1 MGSSQGRA
9 VDSTAAGL
17 EETSG
22 WSVQRSGA
30 APPEV
35 MEDRTDPSDV
45 SDETNEWN
53 KNDERLLQA
62 VDHGEL
68 DKVSALLGKKGV
80 VATKMDCE
88 GKTAFHL
95 AAMKGNADCL
105 RVMLTHG
112 VDVAAQDLSGHSALH
127 LAVKHN
133 HIECIKRL
141 LQAKCPTECTDNLGR
156 TCVHYAAVGGS
167 VPALQLLCEHKCLL
181 NVKDSDGH
189 TPLLISVL
197 QGHVEACKCLL
208 DHKADANTTDKNG
221 KTPLMLACEAGHFNM
236 VDALVQRGASLS
248 VSEALGH
255 DALHYARLS
264 GNPHI
269 LSLLLSKTSQEHGMK
284 SPTKPLQHDQVT
296 RLSSDRSGT
305 PKKRKAPPPPPLS
318 PLQLSDL
325 SSPLSSTSTPL
336 SAKEEVFFS
345 EHSGKNENSPFSRE
359 YRDRLS
365 DSTEDSLLDVSSEA
379 EHQDTISLLQA
390 KVASLTLLNK
400 ELQEKEKV
408 NNEALTDISCD
419 SYHSTQTDLNLSVA
433 KSQDGKS
440 PAVISDNSDT
450 SFESQIEI
458 FNNEHKMKLLE
469 KTIEDMK
476 MKLEESE
483 TKRKSLEAQIQSS
496 FRESLSTETSEVASD
511 IDLQSQGSPSDMK
524 QDISFKPN
532 LHRMSRVEQEEDGV
546 LKTSEESLLVLE
558 EFEAL
563 KREYQEVLAESERK
577 ENEMNDLRHQIDV
590 VTQSIV
596 NLVPIEKQ
604 EEMEKSYGAVIEKL
618 NEENAKLNVKQQE
631 LLEEIES
638 LQKELERKTEQMSP
652 VENGQVEEDM
662 TKTIDDL
669 TKQVNDLTLLYSEAQ
684 AELEKTRQASLEVLS
699 DFIHKEEHAKLL
711 EEVEE
716 SKEKVEN
723 DLVDLASQ
731 HAIILEEVCELKQQ
745 LDKEKGRMMATEN
758 VQVVGDLKHTI
769 ENMEVERNE
778 LREQITT
785 QESRIKSLQDELQQ
799 EKSAVQESMVTKQLL
814 AERQV
819 SLEDDIS
826 ALSTQVSD
834 LLKERET
841 FSMVNEQVKRELSQ
855 VKEEKDSMQ
864 EQLQSKEQELG
875 ELRRKFNKV
884 LEDLTEMKR
893 LSENTSKM
901 DEDKDKKINEL
912 SKEVSKLKDALN
924 SLSQL
929 SFTTSTPKRQSQQ
942 LESLQQQVK
951 QLQNQ
956 LVETKKQHQE
966 IVSVY
971 RMHLLYAVQ
980 GQMDEDV
987 QKVLKQILTMCKS
1000 QSQKM

>member
-1 MGSSQGRA
+1 MKSLKAKFRK
-9 VDSTAAGL
+9 
-17 EETSG
+17 
-22 WSVQRSGA
+22 
-30 APPEV
+30 
-35 MEDRTDPSDV
+35 SD
-45 SDETNEWN
+45 TNEWN
-53 KNDERLLQA
+53 KYDERLLQA

-80 VATKMDCE
+80 VATKLDCE

-95 AAMKGNADCL
+95 AVTKGNAECL
-105 RVMLTHG
+105 RVMLAHG
-112 VDVAAQDLSGHSALH
+112 VDVTAQDLSGHNVLH
-127 LAVKHN
+127 LAVKYG

-141 LQAKCPTECTDNLGR
+141 LQAKCPADCTDNLGR
-156 TCVHYAAVGGS
+156 TCVHYAAVTGS
-167 VPALQLLCEHKCLL
+167 VPALQILCDHKCLL
-181 NVKDSDGH
+181 NVRDLDGH
-189 TPLLISVL
+189 TPLLISVH

-208 DHKADANTTDKNG
+208 DHRADANLADKNG

-248 VSEALGH
+248 VTDALGH

-269 LSLLLSKTSQEHGMK
+269 LSLLLSKTSQEHGVK

-296 RLSSDRSGT
+296 RLSSERSGT
-305 PKKRKAPPPPPLS
+305 PKKRKAPPPPIS

-336 SAKEEVFFS
+336 SAKGEVFFS
-345 EHSGKNENSPFSRE
+345 ENNSKDENSPYRRE

-365 DSTEDSLLDVSSEA
+365 DSTDSLLDVSSEA
-379 EHQDTISLLQA
+379 DHQDTLSQLQA
-390 KVASLTLLNK
+390 KVVSLTLLNK
-400 ELQEKEKV
+400 ELLEQLQEKA
-408 NNEALTDISCD
+408 NTGALADISSD
-419 SYHSTQTDLNLSVA
+419 SYHSTQTDLNQTVA
-433 KSQDGKS
+433 KNQDAKS

-450 SFESQIEI
+450 SFESQIEMV
-458 FNNEHKMKLLE
+458 NNEHKLKLLE

-476 MKLEESE
+476 TKLEDSE
-483 TKRKSLEAQIQSS
+483 TKRKSLEEQIRLS
-496 FRESLSTETSEVASD
+496 FRESISTETSEVASD
-511 IDLQSQGSPSDMK
+511 IDLPSRVSPSDMK
-524 QDISFKPN
+524 QDVSFKPN
-532 LHRMSRVEQEEDGV
+532 LKRMSKGEQEEDGV
-546 LKTSEESLLVLE
+546 VRTSAESLLVLE
-558 EFEAL
+558 EFEVL

-590 VTQSIV
+590 VTQRIV
-596 NLVPIEKQ
+596 NLVPVEKQ
-604 EEMEKSYGAVIEKL
+604 EEMEKSYCAVIEKL
-618 NEENAKLNVKQQE
+618 NVENAKLNVKHQE
-631 LLEEIES
+631 LLEEITS
-638 LQKELERKTEQMSP
+638 LQKELERKTETKSP

-669 TKQVNDLTLLYSEAQ
+669 INQVNELSVLYKEAQ
-684 AELEKTRQASLEVLS
+684 VELEKTKQAPLDVSE
-699 DFIHKEEHAKLL
+699 DFIRKDEHEKLL
-711 EEVEE
+711 QEVEE
-716 SKEKVEN
+716 SKEKVET

-731 HAIILEEVCELKQQ
+731 HAKILEEVCELKQQ
-745 LDKEKGRMMATEN
+745 LDNERGNMAVSDHVEVMEGLKET
-758 VQVVGDLKHTI
+758 VGKL
-769 ENMEVERNE
+769 EVERNE

-785 QESRIKSLQDELQQ
+785 QDSRIKSLQGELQL
-799 EKSAVQESMVTKQLL
+799 EKSTVQDGLVTRQLL

-834 LLKERET
+834 LLKEREG
-841 FSMVNEQVKRELSQ
+841 FIVENEEVKKELSQ
-855 VKEEKDSMQ
+855 VKEEKDTIE
-864 EQLQSKEQELG
+864 EQLKNKEQTLG
-875 ELRRKFNKV
+875 ELRAKHNKV
-884 LEDLTEMKR
+884 QEDLTEMKR
-893 LSENTSKM
+893 LSENTSKV

-912 SKEVSKLKDALN
+912 SKEVSKLRDALN

-929 SFTTSTPKRQSQQ
+929 SFTTSTTKRQSQQ
-942 LESLQQQVK
+942 LETLQQQIR

>member
-1 MGSSQGRA
+1 MKSLKAKFRK
-9 VDSTAAGL
+9 
-17 EETSG
+17 
-22 WSVQRSGA
+22 
-30 APPEV
+30 
-35 MEDRTDPSDV
+35 SD
-45 SDETNEWN
+45 TNEWN
-53 KNDERLLQA
+53 KYDERLLQA

-80 VATKMDCE
+80 VATKMDSE

-95 AAMKGNADCL
+95 AAMRGNADCL
-105 RVMLTHG
+105 RVMIAHG
-112 VDVAAQDLSGHSALH
+112 VDVAAQDISGHSVLH

-141 LQAKCPTECTDNLGR
+141 LQAKCPSECTDNLGR
-156 TCVHYAAVGGS
+156 TCVHYAAVSGS

-181 NVKDSDGH
+181 NVKDADGH
-189 TPLLISVL
+189 TPLLISVQ

-208 DHKADANTTDKNG
+208 DHKADANMADKNG

-236 VDALVQRGASLS
+236 VDVLVQRGASLP
-248 VSEALGH
+248 VSDTLGH

-284 SPTKPLQHDQVT
+284 SPTKPLQ
-296 RLSSDRSGT
+296 
-305 PKKRKAPPPPPLS
+305 
-318 PLQLSDL
+318 LSDL
-325 SSPLSSTSTPL
+325 SSPLSSTSTPI
-336 SAKEEVFFS
+336 SAKGEVFFS
-345 EHSGKNENSPFSRE
+345 ENSSKDENSPYRRE
-359 YRDRLS
+359 FRDRLS
-365 DSTEDSLLDVSSEA
+365 DSTEDSLLDVSLEA
-379 EHQDTISLLQA
+379 ENQDTLSLLQT
-390 KVASLTLLNK
+390 KVVSLTLLNK
-400 ELQEKEKV
+400 ELQEKLQEKA
-408 NNEALTDISCD
+408 NIEALTDISCD

-433 KSQDGKS
+433 KNQDQD
-440 PAVISDNSDT
+440 ISDA
-450 SFESQIEI
+450 SFESQIE
-458 FNNEHKMKLLE
+458 NNEHKLKLLE

-483 TKRKSLEAQIQSS
+483 TKRKSLEAEVRLS
-496 FRESLSTETSEVASD
+496 FRESISTETSEVASD
-511 IDLQSQGSPSDMK
+511 TDLQSQGSPSVMK
-524 QDISFKPN
+524 QDVSFKPN
-532 LHRMSRVEQEEDGV
+532 LQRMSRVEPEEEDGV
-546 LKTSEESLLVLE
+546 VKTSEESLLVLE
-558 EFEAL
+558 EFEVL
-563 KREYQEVLAESERK
+563 KREYQEVLEESERK
-577 ENEMNDLRHQIDV
+577 ENEMNDLRHQIDA

-604 EEMEKSYGAVIEKL
+604 EEMEKSYCAVIEQL
-618 NEENAKLNVKQQE
+618 NEENAKLLKKQQGFQ
-631 LLEEIES
+631 EEIKS
-638 LQKELERKTEQMSP
+638 LQKELESQREPGPP
-652 VENGQVEEDM
+652 VANGEVAEDM

-669 TKQVNDLTLLYSEAQ
+669 TKQVNELSLLYSEAQ
-684 AELEKTRQASLEVLS
+684 EELEKMRQAPDMSS

-711 EEVEE
+711 QEVEE

-731 HAIILEEVCELKQQ
+731 HARILEEVCELKQQ
-745 LDKEKGRMMATEN
+745 LDKERGNTEETEL
-758 VQVVGDLKHTI
+758 VQVIEDLKHTI
-769 ENMEVERNE
+769 EDMEVERNQ
-778 LREQITT
+778 LRQQIVT
-785 QESRIKSLQDELQQ
+785 QESGIKGLQDELQQ
-799 EKSAVQESMVTKQLL
+799 EKSTVRDAMVTRQLL

-826 ALSTQVSD
+826 ALSAEVSD

-841 FSMVNEQVKRELSQ
+841 FSMENGQVKRELSQ
-855 VKEEKDSMQ
+855 VKEEKDSV
-864 EQLQSKEQELG
+864 EGQLKVKEQELS
-875 ELRRKFNKV
+875 ELRRKYSKV
-884 LEDLTEMKR
+884 QEELSEMKR
-893 LSENTSKM
+893 LSENSSKM
-901 DEDKDKKINEL
+901 DEDKDRKINEL

>member
-1 MGSSQGRA
+1 MKSLKAKFRK
-9 VDSTAAGL
+9 
-17 EETSG
+17 
-22 WSVQRSGA
+22 
-30 APPEV
+30 
-35 MEDRTDPSDV
+35 SD
-45 SDETNEWN
+45 TNEWN
-53 KNDERLLQA
+53 KYDERLLQA

-80 VATKMDCE
+80 VATKLDCE

-95 AAMKGNADCL
+95 AVTKGNAECL
-105 RVMLTHG
+105 RVMLAHG
-112 VDVAAQDLSGHSALH
+112 VDVTAQDLSGHNVLH
-127 LAVKHN
+127 LAVKYG

-141 LQAKCPTECTDNLGR
+141 LQAKCPADCTDNLGR
-156 TCVHYAAVGGS
+156 TCVHYAAVTGS
-167 VPALQLLCEHKCLL
+167 VPALQILCDHKCLL
-181 NVKDSDGH
+181 NVRDLDGH
-189 TPLLISVL
+189 TPLLISVH

-208 DHKADANTTDKNG
+208 DHRADANLADKNG

-248 VSEALGH
+248 VTDALGH

-269 LSLLLSKTSQEHGMK
+269 LSLLLSKTSQEHGVK
-284 SPTKPLQHDQVT
+284 SPTK
-296 RLSSDRSGT
+296 
-305 PKKRKAPPPPPLS
+305 

-336 SAKEEVFFS
+336 SAKGEVFFS
-345 EHSGKNENSPFSRE
+345 ENNSKDENSPYRRE

-379 EHQDTISLLQA
+379 DHQDTLSQLQA
-390 KVASLTLLNK
+390 KVVSLTLLNK
-400 ELQEKEKV
+400 ELLEQLQEKA
-408 NNEALTDISCD
+408 NTGALADISSD
-419 SYHSTQTDLNLSVA
+419 SYHSTQTDLNQTVA
-433 KSQDGKS
+433 KNQDAKS

-450 SFESQIEI
+450 SFESQIEMV
-458 FNNEHKMKLLE
+458 NNEHKLKLLE

-476 MKLEESE
+476 TKLEDSE
-483 TKRKSLEAQIQSS
+483 TKRKSLEEQIRLS
-496 FRESLSTETSEVASD
+496 FRESISTETSEVASD
-511 IDLQSQGSPSDMK
+511 IDLPSRVSPSDMK
-524 QDISFKPN
+524 QDVSFKPN
-532 LHRMSRVEQEEDGV
+532 LKRMSKGEQEEDGV
-546 LKTSEESLLVLE
+546 VRTSAESLLVLE
-558 EFEAL
+558 EFEVL

-590 VTQSIV
+590 VTQRIV
-596 NLVPIEKQ
+596 NLVPVEKQ
-604 EEMEKSYGAVIEKL
+604 EEMEKSYCAVIEKL
-618 NEENAKLNVKQQE
+618 NVENAKLNVKHQE
-631 LLEEIES
+631 LLEEITS
-638 LQKELERKTEQMSP
+638 LQKELERKTETKSP

-669 TKQVNDLTLLYSEAQ
+669 INQVNELSVLYKEAQ
-684 AELEKTRQASLEVLS
+684 VELEKTKQAPLDVSE
-699 DFIHKEEHAKLL
+699 DFIRKDEHEKLL
-711 EEVEE
+711 QEVEE
-716 SKEKVEN
+716 SKEKVET

-731 HAIILEEVCELKQQ
+731 HAKILEEVCELKQQ
-745 LDKEKGRMMATEN
+745 LDNERGNMAVSDHVEVMEGLKET
-758 VQVVGDLKHTI
+758 VGKL
-769 ENMEVERNE
+769 EVERNE

-785 QESRIKSLQDELQQ
+785 QDSRIKSLQGELQL
-799 EKSAVQESMVTKQLL
+799 EKSTVQDGLVTRQLL

-834 LLKERET
+834 LLKEREG
-841 FSMVNEQVKRELSQ
+841 FIVENEEVKKELSQ
-855 VKEEKDSMQ
+855 VKEEKDTIE
-864 EQLQSKEQELG
+864 EQLKNKEQTLG
-875 ELRRKFNKV
+875 ELRAKHNKV
-884 LEDLTEMKR
+884 QEDLTEMKR
-893 LSENTSKM
+893 LSENTSKV

-912 SKEVSKLKDALN
+912 SKEVSKLRDALN

-929 SFTTSTPKRQSQQ
+929 SFTTSTTKRQSQQ
-942 LESLQQQVK
+942 LETLQQQIR

>member
-1 MGSSQGRA
+1 MKSLKAKFRK
-9 VDSTAAGL
+9 
-17 EETSG
+17 
-22 WSVQRSGA
+22 
-30 APPEV
+30 
-35 MEDRTDPSDV
+35 SD
-45 SDETNEWN
+45 TNEWN

-80 VATKMDCE
+80 VATKLDSE

-95 AAMKGNADCL
+95 AATKGNADCL
-105 RVMLTHG
+105 RMMLAQG
-112 VDVAAQDLSGHSALH
+112 ADVAAQDLSGHSVLH

-133 HIECIKRL
+133 HLECIKKL
-141 LQAKCPTECTDNLGR
+141 LQAKCPTECTDNMGR
-156 TCVHYAAVGGS
+156 TCVHYAAVSGS
-167 VPALQLLCEHKCLL
+167 VPALQQLCGHKCLL

-189 TPLLISVL
+189 TPLLLSV
-197 QGHVEACKCLL
+197 QHGHVEACKYLL
-208 DHKADANTTDKNG
+208 DHKADANIPDKNG
-221 KTPLMLACEAGHFNM
+221 KTPLMLACEASHFNM

-248 VSEALGH
+248 ASDALGH
-255 DALHYARLS
+255 DALHYARSS

-284 SPTKPLQHDQVT
+284 SPTKPLQ
-296 RLSSDRSGT
+296 
-305 PKKRKAPPPPPLS
+305 
-318 PLQLSDL
+318 LSDL

-336 SAKEEVFFS
+336 SAKGEVFFS
-345 EHSGKNENSPFSRE
+345 ENSSKDENSRE
-359 YRDRLS
+359 CRDRLS

-379 EHQDTISLLQA
+379 DHQDTLSQLQA

-400 ELQEKEKV
+400 ELQEKLQEKAHT
-408 NNEALTDISCD
+408 EAMTDISCD

-433 KSQDGKS
+433 KNHDAKS

-458 FNNEHKMKLLE
+458 ANNEHKVKLLE

-476 MKLEESE
+476 VQLEESE
-483 TKRKSLEAQIQSS
+483 TKRKSMEAQIQKSY
-496 FRESLSTETSEVASD
+496 RESISTETSEVASD
-511 IDLQSQGSPSDMK
+511 VDLQSQGSPSDV
-524 QDISFKPN
+524 SFKPN
-532 LHRMSRVEQEEDGV
+532 LQRISRGEQDEDGV
-546 LKTSEESLLVLE
+546 VKTSEESLLVLE

-604 EEMEKSYGAVIEKL
+604 EEMEKSYCAVIGQL
-618 NEENAKLNVKQQE
+618 NEENAKLSVKHQE
-631 LLEEIES
+631 LLEEVQS
-638 LQKELERKTEQMSP
+638 LQKELESKTEPRSP
-652 VENGQVEEDM
+652 VENGHVEEDM
-662 TKTIDDL
+662 MKTVDEL
-669 TKQVNDLTLLYSEAQ
+669 TKQLHEMSLLYSEAQ
-684 AELEKTRQASLEVLS
+684 AELEKTGQAPPDVSS
-699 DFIHKEEHAKLL
+699 DFIHKEEHAKILR
-711 EEVEE
+711 EVEE

-731 HAIILEEVCELKQQ
+731 HAKILEEVCELKQQ
-745 LDKEKGRMMATEN
+745 LDKEKGHPTVPEH
-758 VQVVGDLKHTI
+758 VQAIEDLKHTI

-778 LREQITT
+778 LREQIAT
-785 QESRIKSLQDELQQ
+785 QESRIKSLEDELHQ
-799 EKSAVQESMVTKQLL
+799 EKSTVQEAMVTKQLL

-826 ALSTQVSD
+826 DLSTQVSE
-834 LLKERET
+834 LSKEREA
-841 FSMVNEQVKRELSQ
+841 FSLENEHVKRELSQ
-855 VKEEKDSMQ
+855 VKEEKVSVQ
-864 EQLQSKEQELG
+864 EKLQNKDLELE
-875 ELRRKFNKV
+875 ELRRKHSKV
-884 LEDLTEMKR
+884 QEQLAEMKK

-912 SKEVSKLKDALN
+912 SKEVSKLRDALN

>member
-1 MGSSQGRA
+1 MKSLKAKFRK
-9 VDSTAAGL
+9 
-17 EETSG
+17 
-22 WSVQRSGA
+22 
-30 APPEV
+30 
-35 MEDRTDPSDV
+35 SD
-45 SDETNEWN
+45 TNEWN

-68 DKVSALLGKKGV
+68 DKVSTILGKKGV
-80 VATKMDCE
+80 VATKLDSE
-88 GKTAFHL
+88 GKSAFHL
-95 AAMKGNADCL
+95 AATKGNADCVRIIL
-105 RVMLTHG
+105 MHG
-112 VDVAAQDLSGHSALH
+112 VDIAAQDISGHSVLH

-141 LQAKCPTECTDNLGR
+141 LQAKCPIEGADNLGR
-156 TCVHYAAVGGS
+156 TCVHYAAVNGS
-167 VPALQLLCEHKCLL
+167 VPVLQLLCDHKCLL
-181 NVKDSDGH
+181 NVKDLDGH
-189 TPLLISVL
+189 TPLLISVQ

-208 DHKADANTTDKNG
+208 DHKADANIADKNG

-236 VDALVQRGASLS
+236 VDALVQCGANLS
-248 VSEALGH
+248 VSDALGH

-264 GNPHI
+264 ANPHI
-269 LSLLLSKTSQEHGMK
+269 LSLLLSKTSHHGVK
-284 SPTKPLQHDQVT
+284 SPTK
-296 RLSSDRSGT
+296 SF
-305 PKKRKAPPPPPLS
+305 
-318 PLQLSDL
+318 QLSDV
-325 SSPLSSTSTPL
+325 SSPLSSTSTPP
-336 SAKEEVFFS
+336 SAKGEVFFS
-345 EHSGKNENSPFSRE
+345 ENSKDENSSYKRDHK
-359 YRDRLS
+359 DRLS
-365 DSTEDSLLDVSSEA
+365 DSTEDSLLDVSSET
-379 EHQDTISLLQA
+379 EQQDTLSQLQA
-390 KVASLTLLNK
+390 KVATLTLLNK
-400 ELQEKEKV
+400 ELQEKLQEKAI
-408 NNEALTDISCD
+408 EAITDISAD
-419 SYHSTQTDLNLSVA
+419 SFHSTQTDVNLSIA
-433 KSQDGKS
+433 KNQDAQS
-440 PAVISDNSDT
+440 PAVISDHSNM

-458 FNNEHKMKLLE
+458 VNNEHKLKLLE

-483 TKRKSLEAQIQSS
+483 TKRKSLEAQIQLSR
-496 FRESLSTETSEVASD
+496 RESISTETTELASD
-511 IDLQSQGSPSDMK
+511 IDVQSQGSPSDMK
-524 QDISFKPN
+524 QDICFKPN
-532 LHRMSRVEQEEDGV
+532 LHRMSRAEQEEDGV
-546 LKTSEESLLVLE
+546 VKTSEESLLVLE

-604 EEMEKSYGAVIEKL
+604 EEMEKSYCAVIEQL
-618 NEENAKLNVKQQE
+618 NEENAKLNVKQQG
-631 LLEEIES
+631 LLEEINS
-638 LQKELERKTEQMSP
+638 LQKELESKTRPRSP

-662 TKTIDDL
+662 TKTIEDL
-669 TKQVNDLTLLYSEAQ
+669 TKQVNELSLLYSEAQ
-684 AELEKTRQASLEVLS
+684 AEVEKTRQASPDVSS

-711 EEVEE
+711 QEVEE

-731 HAIILEEVCELKQQ
+731 HARILEEVCELKQQ
-745 LDKEKGRMMATEN
+745 LDKEKGQTSGFEHT
-758 VQVVGDLKHTI
+758 QVIDDLRHSI
-769 ENMEVERNE
+769 ENLEMERNQ
-778 LREQITT
+778 LREQIAT
-785 QESRIKSLQDELQQ
+785 QEARIKSLQDELQQ
-799 EKSAVQESMVTKQLL
+799 ERSMVQEATVTKQLL

-826 ALSTQVSD
+826 ALSTRVSD
-834 LLKERET
+834 LEKERET
-841 FSMVNEQVKRELSQ
+841 FSMENEQVKRELLQ
-855 VKEEKDSMQ
+855 VKEEKDSI
-864 EQLQSKEQELG
+864 KEQIQNKEHELG
-875 ELRRKFNKV
+875 EIRRRYSKV
-884 LEDLTEMKR
+884 QEDLTEMKR
-893 LSENTSKM
+893 LSENTSKV

-942 LESLQQQVK
+942 LDSLQQQVK
-951 QLQNQ
+951 HLQTQ

>member
-1 MGSSQGRA
+1 M
-9 VDSTAAGL
+9 DLNAAALPCVLGICMRY
-17 EETSG
+17 
-22 WSVQRSGA
+22 Q
-30 APPEV
+30 
-35 MEDRTDPSDV
+35 
-45 SDETNEWN
+45 TNEWN

-68 DKVSALLGKKGV
+68 DKVSALLAKKGM
-80 VATKMDCE
+80 VATKLDSE

-95 AAMKGNADCL
+95 AAIKGNAECL
-105 RVMLTHG
+105 RLMLAQG
-112 VDVAAQDLSGHSALH
+112 ADVAAQDLSGHSVLH

-133 HIECIKRL
+133 HVDCIKRL

-156 TCVHYAAVGGS
+156 TCVHYAAVSGS
-167 VPALQLLCEHKCLL
+167 VPALQLLCDHKCRL
-181 NVKDSDGH
+181 NVKDLDGH
-189 TPLLISVL
+189 TPLFISVQ

-208 DHKADANTTDKNG
+208 NHKADANVADKNG
-221 KTPLMLACEAGHFNM
+221 RTPLMVACEAGNLSM

-248 VSEALGH
+248 ASDALGH
-255 DALHYARLS
+255 DSLHFARLS

-269 LSLLLSKTSQEHGMK
+269 LSLLLSKTSQEHEMK
-284 SPTKPLQHDQVT
+284 SPTK
-296 RLSSDRSGT
+296 
-305 PKKRKAPPPPPLS
+305 

-336 SAKEEVFFS
+336 SAKGEVFFS
-345 EHSGKNENSPFSRE
+345 ENSSKDENSPYRRE

-379 EHQDTISLLQA
+379 DHQDTLSQLQA
-390 KVASLTLLNK
+390 KVVSLTLLNK
-400 ELQEKEKV
+400 ELQEKLQEKATT
-408 NNEALTDISCD
+408 EALTDISCD
-419 SYHSTQTDLNLSVA
+419 SYHSTQADLNQSVA
-433 KSQDGKS
+433 KNQDAKS
-440 PAVISDNSDT
+440 PENSDT

-458 FNNEHKMKLLE
+458 VNNEHKLKVME

-476 MKLEESE
+476 IQLEESE
-483 TKRKSLEAQIQSS
+483 TKRKSLEDQIRLSY
-496 FRESLSTETSEVASD
+496 RESLSTETSEVASD
-511 IDLQSQGSPSDMK
+511 MDLQSQESPSDMK

-532 LHRMSRVEQEEDGV
+532 LQRMSRVEQDEDGV
-546 LKTSEESLLVLE
+546 MKTSAESLLVLE

-604 EEMEKSYGAVIEKL
+604 EEMEKSYCAVIQQL
-618 NEENAKLNVKQQE
+618 NEENTKLNMKQQE
-631 LLEEIES
+631 LLEEMKR
-638 LQKELERKTEQMSP
+638 LQKELESKTEPRSP

-662 TKTIDDL
+662 IRTIDDL
-669 TKQVNDLTLLYSEAQ
+669 TKQVNELSLLYSEAQ
-684 AELEKTRQASLEVLS
+684 AELEKMRQASLDVS
-699 DFIHKEEHAKLL
+699 PDFIHKEEHEKLL
-711 EEVEE
+711 REVEE
-716 SKEKVEN
+716 GKEKVES

-731 HAIILEEVCELKQQ
+731 HARILEEVCELKQQ
-745 LDKEKGRMMATEN
+745 LDKEKGHTSTSEH
-758 VQVVGDLKHTI
+758 VQVI
-769 ENMEVERNE
+769 EEHKLSIANMEVERNE
-778 LREQITT
+778 LREKIAI
-785 QESRIKSLQDELQQ
+785 QESRIQSLQDELQQ
-799 EKSAVQESMVTKQLL
+799 EKSMVQEATVTKRLL

-826 ALSTQVSD
+826 DLSTRVND

-841 FSMVNEQVKRELSQ
+841 FSVEKEQVIKELSK
-855 VKEEKDSMQ
+855 VKEEKESVR
-864 EQLQSKEQELG
+864 ETLRSKEQELE
-875 ELRRKFNKV
+875 ELRRKHGKV
-884 LEDLTEMKR
+884 QEDLAEVKR

-912 SKEVSKLKDALN
+912 SKEVNKLRDALN

-942 LESLQQQVK
+942 LESLQQQVR

>member
-1 MGSSQGRA
+1 MKSLKAKFRK
-9 VDSTAAGL
+9 
-17 EETSG
+17 
-22 WSVQRSGA
+22 
-30 APPEV
+30 
-35 MEDRTDPSDV
+35 SD
-45 SDETNEWN
+45 TNEWN
-53 KNDERLLQA
+53 KYDERLLQA

-80 VATKMDCE
+80 VATKMDSE

-95 AAMKGNADCL
+95 AAMRGNADCL
-105 RVMLTHG
+105 RVMIAHG
-112 VDVAAQDLSGHSALH
+112 VDVAAQDISGHSVLH

-141 LQAKCPTECTDNLGR
+141 LQAKCPSECTDNLGR
-156 TCVHYAAVGGS
+156 TCVHYAAVSGS

-181 NVKDSDGH
+181 NVKDADGH
-189 TPLLISVL
+189 TPLLISVQ

-208 DHKADANTTDKNG
+208 DHKADANMADKNG

-236 VDALVQRGASLS
+236 VDALVQRGASLP
-248 VSEALGH
+248 VSDTLGH

-284 SPTKPLQHDQVT
+284 SPTKPLQHDQVS
-296 RLSSDRSGT
+296 RLSSERSGT
-305 PKKRKAPPPPPLS
+305 PKKRKAPPPPPIS

-325 SSPLSSTSTPL
+325 SSPLSSTSTPI
-336 SAKEEVFFS
+336 SAKGEVFFS
-345 EHSGKNENSPFSRE
+345 ENSSKDENSPYRRE
-359 YRDRLS
+359 FRDRLS
-365 DSTEDSLLDVSSEA
+365 DSTEDSLLDVSLEA
-379 EHQDTISLLQA
+379 ENQDTLSLLQT
-390 KVASLTLLNK
+390 KVVSLTLLNK
-400 ELQEKEKV
+400 ELQEKLQEKA
-408 NNEALTDISCD
+408 NIEALTDISCD

-433 KSQDGKS
+433 KNQDQ
-440 PAVISDNSDT
+440 DNSDA
-450 SFESQIEI
+450 SFESQIE
-458 FNNEHKMKLLE
+458 NNEHKLKLLE

-483 TKRKSLEAQIQSS
+483 TKRKSLEAEVRLS
-496 FRESLSTETSEVASD
+496 FRESISTETSEVASD
-511 IDLQSQGSPSDMK
+511 TDLQSQGSPSVMK
-524 QDISFKPN
+524 QDVSFKPN
-532 LHRMSRVEQEEDGV
+532 LQRMSRVEPEEEDGV
-546 LKTSEESLLVLE
+546 VKTSEESLLVLE
-558 EFEAL
+558 EFEVL
-563 KREYQEVLAESERK
+563 KREYQEVLEESERK
-577 ENEMNDLRHQIDV
+577 ENEMNDLRHQIDA

-604 EEMEKSYGAVIEKL
+604 EEMEKSYCAVIEQL
-618 NEENAKLNVKQQE
+618 NEENAKLLKKQQGFQ
-631 LLEEIES
+631 EEIKS
-638 LQKELERKTEQMSP
+638 LQKELESQREPGPP
-652 VENGQVEEDM
+652 VANGEVAEDM

-669 TKQVNDLTLLYSEAQ
+669 TKQVNELSLLYSEAQ
-684 AELEKTRQASLEVLS
+684 EELEKMRQAPDMSS

-711 EEVEE
+711 QEVEE

-731 HAIILEEVCELKQQ
+731 HARILEEVCELKQQ
-745 LDKEKGRMMATEN
+745 LDTERGN
-758 VQVVGDLKHTI
+758 TEETELVQVIEDLKHTI
-769 ENMEVERNE
+769 EDMEVERNQ
-778 LREQITT
+778 LRQQIAT
-785 QESRIKSLQDELQQ
+785 QESGIKSLQDELQQ
-799 EKSAVQESMVTKQLL
+799 EKSTVRDAMVTRQLL

-826 ALSTQVSD
+826 ALSVEVSD

-841 FSMVNEQVKRELSQ
+841 FSMENGQVKRELSQ
-855 VKEEKDSMQ
+855 VKEGKDSI
-864 EQLQSKEQELG
+864 EGQLKVKEQELG
-875 ELRRKFNKV
+875 ELRRKYSKV
-884 LEDLTEMKR
+884 QEELSEMKR
-893 LSENTSKM
+893 LSENSSKM
-901 DEDKDKKINEL
+901 DEDKDRKINEL

>member
-1 MGSSQGRA
+1 MKSLKAKFRK
-9 VDSTAAGL
+9 
-17 EETSG
+17 
-22 WSVQRSGA
+22 
-30 APPEV
+30 
-35 MEDRTDPSDV
+35 SD
-45 SDETNEWN
+45 TNEWN
-53 KNDERLLQA
+53 KYDERLLQA

-80 VATKMDCE
+80 VATKLDCE

-95 AAMKGNADCL
+95 AAMKGNAECL

-112 VDVAAQDLSGHSALH
+112 VDVAAQDLSGHSVLH

-133 HIECIKRL
+133 HIDCIKRL
-141 LQAKCPTECTDNLGR
+141 LQAKCPADCFDNLGR
-156 TCVHYAAVGGS
+156 TCVHYAAVNGS
-167 VPALQLLCEHKCLL
+167 VPALQLLCDHKCLL
-181 NVKDSDGH
+181 NVRDLDGH
-189 TPLLISVL
+189 TPLLISVH

-208 DHKADANTTDKNG
+208 DHKADANLADKNG
-221 KTPLMLACEAGHFNM
+221 RTALMLACEAGHFNT
-236 VDALVQRGASLS
+236 VDTLVQRGASLS
-248 VSEALGH
+248 VADALGH

-296 RLSSDRSGT
+296 RLSSERSGT
-305 PKKRKAPPPPPLS
+305 PKKRKAPPPPIS

-336 SAKEEVFFS
+336 SAKGEVFFS
-345 EHSGKNENSPFSRE
+345 ENSIKDENSPYRRE

-379 EHQDTISLLQA
+379 DHQETLSQLQA
-390 KVASLTLLNK
+390 KVVSLTLLNK
-400 ELQEKEKV
+400 ELTEQLQEKASTG
-408 NNEALTDISCD
+408 ALADISCD
-419 SYHSTQTDLNLSVA
+419 SYHSTQTDLNQPVA
-433 KSQDGKS
+433 KNQDDKS

-450 SFESQIEI
+450 SFESQMEMVK
-458 FNNEHKMKLLE
+458 NEHQLSLLE

-476 MKLEESE
+476 TKLEDSE
-483 TKRKSLEAQIQSS
+483 TKRKSLEEQIRLS
-496 FRESLSTETSEVASD
+496 FRESISTETSEVASD
-511 IDLQSQGSPSDMK
+511 MDLQSQGSPSDMK
-524 QDISFKPN
+524 QDVSFKPN
-532 LHRMSRVEQEEDGV
+532 LKRISKGEQEEDGIV
-546 LKTSEESLLVLE
+546 KTSVESLLVLE
-558 EFEAL
+558 EFEVL

-590 VTQSIV
+590 VTQRIV
-596 NLVPIEKQ
+596 NLVPVEKQ
-604 EEMEKSYGAVIEKL
+604 EEMEKSYCAVIQQL
-618 NEENAKLNVKQQE
+618 NEENAKLHVKQEE
-631 LLEEIES
+631 LLGEINS
-638 LQKELERKTEQMSP
+638 LQKEIERRNEPKSP
-652 VENGQVEEDM
+652 VENGHVEEDL

-669 TKQVNDLTLLYSEAQ
+669 INQVNELSGLYKEAQ
-684 AELEKTRQASLEVLS
+684 VELEKTKQAPPTVSE
-699 DFIHKEEHAKLL
+699 DFIHKEEHEKLL
-711 EEVEE
+711 QEVEE

-731 HAIILEEVCELKQQ
+731 HAKMLEEVCELKQQ
-745 LDKEKGRMMATEN
+745 LDIEKGHKAVSDHVEDME
-758 VQVVGDLKHTI
+758 GLKQTV
-769 ENMEVERNE
+769 EKLEVERNW
-778 LREQITT
+778 LREQIAT
-785 QESRIKSLQDELQQ
+785 QETRIKSLQDELQQ
-799 EKSAVQESMVTKQLL
+799 EKSTVQDGMVTKQLL

-834 LLKERET
+834 LLKEREAFT
-841 FSMVNEQVKRELSQ
+841 AENELVKRELSQ
-855 VKEEKDSMQ
+855 VKEEKDSIE
-864 EQLQSKEQELG
+864 EQLKNKEHSLG
-875 ELRRKFNKV
+875 ELRTKHGKV
-884 LEDLTEMKR
+884 QEDLAELKR
-893 LSENTSKM
+893 LTENTSKV

-912 SKEVSKLKDALN
+912 SKEVSKLRDALN

-929 SFTTSTPKRQSQQ
+929 SFTTSTSKRQGQQ
-942 LESLQQQVK
+942 LETLQQQIR

>member
-1 MGSSQGRA
+1 MKSLKAKFRK
-9 VDSTAAGL
+9 
-17 EETSG
+17 
-22 WSVQRSGA
+22 
-30 APPEV
+30 
-35 MEDRTDPSDV
+35 SD
-45 SDETNEWN
+45 TNEWN
-53 KNDERLLQA
+53 KYDERLLQA

-80 VATKMDCE
+80 VATKMDSE

-95 AAMKGNADCL
+95 AAMRGNADCL
-105 RVMLTHG
+105 RVMIAHG
-112 VDVAAQDLSGHSALH
+112 VDVAAQDISGHSVLH

-141 LQAKCPTECTDNLGR
+141 LQAKCPSECTDNLGR
-156 TCVHYAAVGGS
+156 TCVHYAAVSGS
-167 VPALQLLCEHKCLL
+167 IPALQILCEHKCLL
-181 NVKDSDGH
+181 NVKDADGH
-189 TPLLISVL
+189 TPLLISVQ

-208 DHKADANTTDKNG
+208 DHKADANMADKNG

-236 VDALVQRGASLS
+236 ADALVQRGASLP
-248 VSEALGH
+248 VSDTLGH

-284 SPTKPLQHDQVT
+284 SPTKPLQHDQVS
-296 RLSSDRSGT
+296 RLSSERSGT
-305 PKKRKAPPPPPLS
+305 PKKRKAPPPPPIS

-325 SSPLSSTSTPL
+325 SSPLSSTSTPI
-336 SAKEEVFFS
+336 SAKGEVFFS
-345 EHSGKNENSPFSRE
+345 ENSSKDENSPYRRE
-359 YRDRLS
+359 FRDRLS
-365 DSTEDSLLDVSSEA
+365 DSTEDSLLDVSLEA
-379 EHQDTISLLQA
+379 ENQDTLSLLQT
-390 KVASLTLLNK
+390 KVVSLTLLNK
-400 ELQEKEKV
+400 ELQEKLQEKA
-408 NNEALTDISCD
+408 NIEALTDISCD

-433 KSQDGKS
+433 KNQDQ
-440 PAVISDNSDT
+440 DNSDA
-450 SFESQIEI
+450 SFESQIE
-458 FNNEHKMKLLE
+458 NNEHKLKLLE

-483 TKRKSLEAQIQSS
+483 TKRKSLEAEVRLS
-496 FRESLSTETSEVASD
+496 FRESISTETSEVASD
-511 IDLQSQGSPSDMK
+511 TDLQSQGSPSVMK
-524 QDISFKPN
+524 QDVSFKPN
-532 LHRMSRVEQEEDGV
+532 LQRMSRVEPEEEDGV
-546 LKTSEESLLVLE
+546 VKTSEESLLVLE
-558 EFEAL
+558 EFEVL
-563 KREYQEVLAESERK
+563 KREYQEVLEESERK
-577 ENEMNDLRHQIDV
+577 ENEMNDLRHQIDA

-604 EEMEKSYGAVIEKL
+604 EEMEKSYCAVIEQL
-618 NEENAKLNVKQQE
+618 NEENAKLLKKQQGFQ
-631 LLEEIES
+631 EEIKS
-638 LQKELERKTEQMSP
+638 LQKELESQTEPGPP
-652 VENGQVEEDM
+652 VANGEVAEDM
-662 TKTIDDL
+662 TKTIEDL
-669 TKQVNDLTLLYSEAQ
+669 TKQVNELSLLYSEAQ
-684 AELEKTRQASLEVLS
+684 EELEKMRQAPDISS

-711 EEVEE
+711 QEVEE

-731 HAIILEEVCELKQQ
+731 HARILEEVCELKQQ
-745 LDKEKGRMMATEN
+745 LDKERENTEESEH
-758 VQVVGDLKHTI
+758 VQVIEDLKHTI
-769 ENMEVERNE
+769 EDMEVERNE
-778 LREQITT
+778 LRQQIAT
-785 QESRIKSLQDELQQ
+785 QESGTKSLQDELQQ
-799 EKSAVQESMVTKQLL
+799 EKSTVRDAMVTRQLL

-826 ALSTQVSD
+826 ALSAEVSD

-841 FSMVNEQVKRELSQ
+841 FSMENGQVKRELSQ
-855 VKEEKDSMQ
+855 VKEEKDFI
-864 EQLQSKEQELG
+864 EGQLKVKEQELG
-875 ELRRKFNKV
+875 ELRRKYSKV
-884 LEDLTEMKR
+884 QEELSEMKR
-893 LSENTSKM
+893 LSENSSKM
-901 DEDKDKKINEL
+901 DEDKDRKINEL

>member
-1 MGSSQGRA
+1 MGSAQGRA
-9 VDSTAAGL
+9 VSSPCLEENSGCSTQRSSTAPPGGL
-17 EETSG
+17 GDATG
-22 WSVQRSGA
+22 T
-30 APPEV
+30 
-35 MEDRTDPSDV
+35 EDASI
-45 SDETNEWN
+45 ETNEWN

-68 DKVSALLGKKGV
+68 DKVSALLAKKGV
-80 VATKMDCE
+80 VATKLDSE

-95 AAMKGNADCL
+95 AAIKGNAECL
-105 RVMLTHG
+105 RLMLAQG
-112 VDVAAQDLSGHSALH
+112 ADVAAQDLSGHSVLH

-133 HIECIKRL
+133 HVDCIKRL

-156 TCVHYAAVGGS
+156 TCVHYAAVSGS
-167 VPALQLLCEHKCLL
+167 VPALQLLCDHKCRL
-181 NVKDSDGH
+181 NVKDLDGH
-189 TPLLISVL
+189 TPLFISVQ

-208 DHKADANTTDKNG
+208 NHKADANVADKNG
-221 KTPLMLACEAGHFNM
+221 RTPLMVACEAGNLSM

-248 VSEALGH
+248 ASDALGH
-255 DALHYARLS
+255 DSLHFARLS

-284 SPTKPLQHDQVT
+284 SPTKPLQ
-296 RLSSDRSGT
+296 
-305 PKKRKAPPPPPLS
+305 
-318 PLQLSDL
+318 LSDL

-336 SAKEEVFFS
+336 SAKGEVFFS
-345 EHSGKNENSPFSRE
+345 ENSSKDDNSPYRRE

-379 EHQDTISLLQA
+379 DHQDTLSQLQA
-390 KVASLTLLNK
+390 KVVSLTLLNK
-400 ELQEKEKV
+400 ELQEKLQEKATT
-408 NNEALTDISCD
+408 EALTDISCD
-419 SYHSTQTDLNLSVA
+419 SYHSTQADLNQSVA
-433 KSQDGKS
+433 KNQDAKS
-440 PAVISDNSDT
+440 PENSDT

-458 FNNEHKMKLLE
+458 VNNEHKLKVME

-476 MKLEESE
+476 IQLEESE
-483 TKRKSLEAQIQSS
+483 TKRKSLEDQIRLSY
-496 FRESLSTETSEVASD
+496 RESLSTETSEVASD
-511 IDLQSQGSPSDMK
+511 MDLQSQGSPSDMK

-532 LHRMSRVEQEEDGV
+532 LQRMSRVEQDEDGV
-546 LKTSEESLLVLE
+546 MKTSAESLLVLE

-604 EEMEKSYGAVIEKL
+604 EEMEKSYCAVIQQL
-618 NEENAKLNVKQQE
+618 NEENMKLNMKQQE
-631 LLEEIES
+631 LLEEMKR
-638 LQKELERKTEQMSP
+638 LQKELESKTEPRSP
-652 VENGQVEEDM
+652 VENGQMEEDM
-662 TKTIDDL
+662 IKTVNDL
-669 TKQVNDLTLLYSEAQ
+669 TKQVNELSLLYSEAQ
-684 AELEKTRQASLEVLS
+684 AELEKMRQASLDVS
-699 DFIHKEEHAKLL
+699 PDFIHKEEHEKLL
-711 EEVEE
+711 REVEE
-716 SKEKVEN
+716 GKEKVES

-731 HAIILEEVCELKQQ
+731 HARILEEVCELKQQ
-745 LDKEKGRMMATEN
+745 LDKEKGHTSTSEH
-758 VQVVGDLKHTI
+758 VQVI
-769 ENMEVERNE
+769 EEHKLSIANMEMERNE
-778 LREQITT
+778 LREKIAI
-785 QESRIKSLQDELQQ
+785 QESRIQSLQDELQQ
-799 EKSAVQESMVTKQLL
+799 EKSMVQEATVTKQLL

-826 ALSTQVSD
+826 DLSTRVND

-841 FSMVNEQVKRELSQ
+841 FSVEKDQVIKELSK
-855 VKEEKDSMQ
+855 VKEEKESVR
-864 EQLQSKEQELG
+864 ETLRNKEQELE
-875 ELRRKFNKV
+875 ELRRKHGKV
-884 LEDLTEMKR
+884 QEDLAEVKR

-912 SKEVSKLKDALN
+912 SKEVNKLRDALN

-942 LESLQQQVK
+942 LESLQQQVR

>member
-1 MGSSQGRA
+1 MKSLKAKFRK
-9 VDSTAAGL
+9 
-17 EETSG
+17 
-22 WSVQRSGA
+22 
-30 APPEV
+30 
-35 MEDRTDPSDV
+35 SD
-45 SDETNEWN
+45 TNEWN
-53 KNDERLLQA
+53 KYDERLLQA

-80 VATKMDCE
+80 VATKLDCE

-95 AAMKGNADCL
+95 AVTKGNAECL
-105 RVMLTHG
+105 RVMLAHG
-112 VDVAAQDLSGHSALH
+112 VDVTAQDLSGHNVLH
-127 LAVKHN
+127 LAVKYG

-141 LQAKCPTECTDNLGR
+141 LQAKCPADCTDNLGR
-156 TCVHYAAVGGS
+156 TCVHYAAVTGS
-167 VPALQLLCEHKCLL
+167 VPALQILCDHKCLL
-181 NVKDSDGH
+181 NVRDLDGH
-189 TPLLISVL
+189 TPLLISVH

-208 DHKADANTTDKNG
+208 DHRADANLADKNG

-248 VSEALGH
+248 VTDALGH

-269 LSLLLSKTSQEHGMK
+269 LSLLLSKTSQEHGVK

-296 RLSSDRSGT
+296 RLSSERSGT
-305 PKKRKAPPPPPLS
+305 PKKRKAPPPPIS

-336 SAKEEVFFS
+336 SAKGEVFFS
-345 EHSGKNENSPFSRE
+345 ENNSKDENSPYRRE

-379 EHQDTISLLQA
+379 DHQDTLSQLQA
-390 KVASLTLLNK
+390 KVVSLTLLNK
-400 ELQEKEKV
+400 ELLEQLQEKA
-408 NNEALTDISCD
+408 NTGALADISSD
-419 SYHSTQTDLNLSVA
+419 SYHSTQTDLNQTVA
-433 KSQDGKS
+433 KNQDAKS

-450 SFESQIEI
+450 SFESQIEMV
-458 FNNEHKMKLLE
+458 NNEHKLKLLE

-476 MKLEESE
+476 TKLEDSE
-483 TKRKSLEAQIQSS
+483 TKRKSLEEQIRLS
-496 FRESLSTETSEVASD
+496 FRESISTETSEVASD
-511 IDLQSQGSPSDMK
+511 IDLPSRVSPSDMK
-524 QDISFKPN
+524 QDVSFKPN
-532 LHRMSRVEQEEDGV
+532 LKRMSKGEQEEDGV
-546 LKTSEESLLVLE
+546 VRTSAESLLVLE
-558 EFEAL
+558 EFEVL

-590 VTQSIV
+590 VTQRIV
-596 NLVPIEKQ
+596 NLVPVEKQ
-604 EEMEKSYGAVIEKL
+604 EEMEKSYCAVIEKL
-618 NEENAKLNVKQQE
+618 NVENAKLNVKHQE
-631 LLEEIES
+631 LLEEITS
-638 LQKELERKTEQMSP
+638 LQKELERKTETKSP

-669 TKQVNDLTLLYSEAQ
+669 INQVNELSVLYKEAQ
-684 AELEKTRQASLEVLS
+684 VELEKTKQAPLDVSE
-699 DFIHKEEHAKLL
+699 DFIRKDEHEKLL
-711 EEVEE
+711 QEVEE
-716 SKEKVEN
+716 SKEKVET

-731 HAIILEEVCELKQQ
+731 HAKILEEVCELKQQ
-745 LDKEKGRMMATEN
+745 LDNERGNMAVSDHVEVMEGLKET
-758 VQVVGDLKHTI
+758 VGKL
-769 ENMEVERNE
+769 EVERNE

-785 QESRIKSLQDELQQ
+785 QDSRIKSLQGELQL
-799 EKSAVQESMVTKQLL
+799 EKSTVQDGLVTRQLL

-834 LLKERET
+834 LLKEREG
-841 FSMVNEQVKRELSQ
+841 FIVENEEVKKELSQ
-855 VKEEKDSMQ
+855 VKEEKDTIE
-864 EQLQSKEQELG
+864 EQLKNKEQTLG
-875 ELRRKFNKV
+875 ELRAKHNKV
-884 LEDLTEMKR
+884 QEDLTEMKR
-893 LSENTSKM
+893 LSENTSKV

-912 SKEVSKLKDALN
+912 SKEVSKLRDALN

-929 SFTTSTPKRQSQQ
+929 SFTTSTTKRQSQQ
-942 LESLQQQVK
+942 LETLQQQIR